1 MQFRELLDLLKT
13 LPVAPTDER
22 RASVRLRCE
31 IEVRC
36 RADGSDFRA
45 QVVDVTP
52 RGLGLELS
60 YALRPKQIVSLARD
74 NFGAPVTAEVLWV
87 RRLLRGRGYRVGLLF
102 QSEAEQMRQS
112 WLAPALKQSGFKAE
126 VKGEQRKLLRVPGR
140 VACRVHLADSLLDGE
155 MLDLSMGGATVETA
169 AELGKGR
176 IVSFETIP
184 MGGLPPL
191 SGTASVVS
199 CRQRADQRWRSGLR
213 FLDCNQ
219 DYAHL
224 YMRSMLASV
233 WAGKDL
239 ETSG

>member
-13 LPVAPTDER
+13 LPAAPTDER
-22 RASVRLRCE
+22 RGSVRLRCA

-36 RADGSDFRA
+36 RADGSDFQA

-60 YALRPKQIVSLARD
+60 YGLRPKQVVKLARES
-74 NFGAPVTAEVLWV
+74 FGAPISAEVLWV
-87 RRLLRGRGYRVGLLF
+87 RRLLRGQGYRVGLLF
-102 QSEAEQMRQS
+102 HAEAEQMRQS

-126 VKGEQRKLLRVPGR
+126 IKGEQRKLLRVPGR
-140 VACRVHLADSLLDGE
+140 VACRLEGGKGPVDGE
-155 MLDLSMGGATVETA
+155 MLDLSMGGATVETSS
-169 AELGKGR
+169 ELEKGR
-176 IVSFETIP
+176 KVSFATLP
-184 MGGLPPL
+184 LGGLPSL
-191 SGTASVVS
+191 SGTAQVVS
-199 CRQRADQRWRSGLR
+199 CRKRDDQRWRSGLR

-219 DYAHL
+219 DCAHL

-239 ETSG
+239 ETQ